1 MILKVGNKKIERFNS
16 VDVVLKYDS
25 VASTFAFSFY
35 YDPAN
40 GDIAALAKPGEYPD
54 AVIEH
59 NGEVLITGKIL
70 SHTYQD
76 GAVKSLTSVGGYSK
90 PGVLEDCEIPVSLY
104 PLQSDGKTFTQI
116 AQRLIKP
123 FGLTMVVDADVSARA
138 NAVYQVATAEATGT
152 VKAYL
157 ASLAAQKNMILSHS
171 PSGQLLCTKAK
182 AKGKSVASFENG
194 QPNTEISL
202 SFDGQSMHSEITVM
216 KQAAIDGGNA
226 GQSTVVNP
234 FVAGFR
240 PTVKIQTSGT
250 DNDTQL
256 AAKNMLAAELKGIKV
271 TIVLSGPESW
281 LLNGLV
287 LRPNILVD
295 VTAPQV
301 YLPRRTQFFVEQVAL
316 SEDANGQR
324 AVLTCVLPEVHNGET
339 PKNIFA

>member
-1 MILKVGNKKIERFNS
+1 MILKVGNKKIERFNT

-35 YDPAN
+35 FDPSN
-40 GDIAALAKPGEYPD
+40 PDIAALAKPGRYAD

-70 SHTYQD
+70 SHAYQD
-76 GAVKSLTSVGGYSK
+76 SAVKSLTSVGGYSS

-104 PLQSDGKTFTQI
+104 PLQSDGKNFTQI
-116 AQRLIKP
+116 AQRLINP
-123 FGLTMVVDADVSARA
+123 FGLSLVVDPDVSARA

-171 PSGQLLCTKAK
+171 PEGKLLCTKAK
-182 AKGKSVASFENG
+182 AKGNSVALFEQG
-194 QPNTEISL
+194 QPNTEITL
-202 SFDGQSMHSEITVM
+202 SFDGQNMHSEITVM
-216 KQAAIDGGNA
+216 KQADIDGGNA
-226 GQSTVVNP
+226 GQSTVSNP
-234 FVAGFR
+234 FVVAYR
-240 PTVKIQTSGT
+240 PAVRIQTSGT

-256 AAKNMLAAELKGIKV
+256 AAKNMLAAELKNIKL
-271 TIVLSGPESW
+271 TIALSGPESW
-281 LLNGLV
+281 LLSGKV
-287 LRPNILVD
+287 IRPNILVD
-295 VTAPQV
+295 VISV
-301 YLPRRTQFFVEQVAL
+301 DCYLPRKTQFFVEQVSL
-316 SEDANGQR
+316 REDANGQS